1 MKQSSDNNKNFF
13 LTSLIQKIKIK
24 KTRQV
29 EEMFAFLCFVFF
41 LKTYL
46 KNSLSSFSL
55 REKKG

>member
-46 KNSLSSFSL
+46 ENSLSSFSL